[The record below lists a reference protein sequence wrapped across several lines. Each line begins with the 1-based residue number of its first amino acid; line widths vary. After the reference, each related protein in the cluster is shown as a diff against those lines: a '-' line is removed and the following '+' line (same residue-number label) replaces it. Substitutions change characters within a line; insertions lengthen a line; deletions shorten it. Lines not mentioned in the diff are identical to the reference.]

1 MVSKIEQRL
10 AKKTERLGRQVDQDA
25 PAASP
30 PSTTVDSATGAVPP
44 STTTTVPN
52 APRTARTPI
61 TMPGQLGA
69 FRQEAQKWTEQI
81 AERDALIAERDTT
94 IEQLKNAT
102 DRVQKIQLE
111 LVDDSPYQPRLQY
124 DPEEIDALAK
134 TMAAATQADP
144 IKVRKVG
151 NRYELIGGHRR
162 KRAALSLGWT
172 EIDAIVE
179 TRSDAEA
186 ELEAMLLVVANVKLS
201 DFELAEMYQRAL
213 QKGFAKNKDKAAA
226 MFGVTPSAV
235 SGRLDM
241 LSLPKEILDILRERP
256 RLFSYTTAGVIMTL
270 VQEHPKHLDIIVR
283 GIRRLYEENAKQ
295 NALKGWILQA
305 IAQQTRKAAPRAS
318 GLVVTKDGREVFT
331 TKKTATAVTVN
342 IKARNVDSEQ
352 LEKDLHAWLTQY
364 AIDSETK

>member
-1 MVSKIEQRL
+1 MNTKTQQRL
-10 AKKTERLGRQVDQDA
+10 AEKTRGLGRTRETDQTAESTGGQPPVADQAPPAEA
-25 PAASP
+25 PAA
-30 PSTTVDSATGAVPP
+30 A
-44 STTTTVPN
+44 TVPT
-52 APRTARTPI
+52 PRSRFPG

-69 FRQEAQKWTEQI
+69 FRNEAQKYLEQI
-81 AERDALIAERDTT
+81 AERDAI
-94 IEQLKNAT
+94 IEELRNST
-102 DRVQKIQLE
+102 DRVQKISLS
-111 LVDDSPYQPRLQY
+111 LVDDSPYQPRLEY

-144 IKVRKVG
+144 IKVRKIG
-151 NRYELIGGHRR
+151 DRYELIGGHRR

-179 TRSDAEA
+179 SRSDAEA
-186 ELEAMLLVVANVKLS
+186 ELETMLLVVANVKLS

-213 QKGFAKNKDKAAA
+213 TKGFAKNKDKAAA

-235 SGRLDM
+235 TGRLEM
-241 LSLPKEILDILRERP
+241 LSLPTEILEILRERP
-256 RLFSYTTAGVIMTL
+256 RLFSYSTAGVIKTL

-295 NALKGWILQA
+295 NSLKGWILQA
-305 IAQQTRKAAPRAS
+305 IAQQTRKAAPKAS
-318 GLVVTKDGREVFT
+318 GLIVTKGGREVFT

-342 IKARNVDSEQ
+342 IKSRNVDSEQ

-364 AIDSETK
+364 AIDSEKE